1 MPTGKPVDFHQAGK
15 RHFSDAELLRTHARN
30 AAAGQLYGFAAECGI
45 KFLLI
50 KQGYPT
56 DPTTGELVDRHV
68 KIHINKLV
76 QTINTLLEG
85 RNAAQYL
92 ANIPHFA
99 DFFDW
104 ATDHRYYLDSHIP
117 PSLSKW
123 QNASREVMLMLDQLL
138 LDMP

>member
-1 MPTGKPVDFHQAGK
+1 MPTGKKVDFHQAGT
-15 RHFSDAELLRTHARN
+15 RHFRDAELLRTHERN

-45 KFLLI
+45 KVLLI
-50 KQGYPT
+50 QQGYQT
-56 DPTTGELVDRHV
+56 DSTTGELVDRPV
-68 KIHINKLV
+68 KIHINQLV

-85 RNAAQYL
+85 RNAATYL
-92 ANIPHFA
+92 AQIPHLA

-104 ATDHRYYLDSHIP
+104 KTDHRYYLDSHIP

-123 QNASREVMLMLDQLL
+123 QNASREVMLMLDQLC